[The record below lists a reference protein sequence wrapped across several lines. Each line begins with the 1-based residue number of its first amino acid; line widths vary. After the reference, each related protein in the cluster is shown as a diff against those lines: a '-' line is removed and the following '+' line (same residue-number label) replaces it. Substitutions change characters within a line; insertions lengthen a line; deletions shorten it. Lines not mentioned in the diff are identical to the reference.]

1 VRHLGVK
8 HKTPAMLVR
17 GVDKYGHFDLEPA
30 PTAGD
35 DAQARAA
42 YDRSYQGYQLAYA
55 EQVALERAE
64 R

>member
-1 VRHLGVK
+1 VK

-17 GVDKYGHFDLEPA
+17 GVDTYGHFALEPA
-30 PTAGD
+30 PVPGD
-35 DAQARAA
+35 DAAARAA